1 MRSLVS
7 DLVVASL
14 AYVGTMFDN
23 YFAFAAQLV
32 VTARD
37 RYRRV
42 AWAQATGVA
51 TLVVIAWGVGAAFN
65 AVPLRL
71 IGLLAIAPWGLAW
84 YAWRHRHAPAPDAPR
99 RGATTTFLATLA
111 LGGDNLAVWIP
122 LLRARGVAGALVMVA
137 TFAALEVI
145 FVVSSQYLASRPR
158 VVAWGTRHAPTLV
171 PVVYAAL
178 GVLVLF
184 ECHTL

>member
-1 MRSLVS
+1 MHSLVS

-23 YFAFAAQLV
+23 YFAFSAQLV
-32 VTARD
+32 VTARE

-42 AWAQATGVA
+42 AWAQALGVA
-51 TLVVIAWGVGAAFN
+51 TLVIIALGVGTALA

-71 IGLLAIAPWGLAW
+71 IGLLAIAPWALAW
-84 YAWRHRHAPAPDAPR
+84 HAWQHRGDATRQVFR

-122 LLRARGVAGALVMVA
+122 LLRAKGVAGALIMVA
-137 TFAALEVI
+137 AFAVLEVAFI
-145 FVVSSQYLASRPR
+145 LSSQYLASRPR
-158 VVAWGTRHAPTLV
+158 VVDWGTRRASSLV
-171 PVVYAAL
+171 PVIYGAL
-178 GVLVLF
+178 GVLVLL

>member
-1 MRSLVS
+1 MHALVS
-7 DLVVASL
+7 DVAVASL

-32 VTARD
+32 VTARE

-42 AWAQATGVA
+42 AWAQALGVVV
-51 TLVVIAWGVGAAFN
+51 LVVIALGVGTALA

-71 IGLLAIAPWGLAW
+71 VGLLALAPWGLAW
-84 YAWRHRHAPAPDAPR
+84 HAWRHRGDEAPDVFR

-122 LLRARGVAGALVMVA
+122 LLRARGVAGAAVMVA
-137 TFAALEVI
+137 TFAVLEVA
-145 FVVSSQYLASRPR
+145 FLSSSQYLASRPR
-158 VVAWGTRHAPTLV
+158 VVAWGTRRASSLV
-171 PVVYAAL
+171 PVIYAAL
-178 GVLVLF
+178 GVLVLL